1 MGYFAQPKF
10 TFTCYMDKLTMGF
23 SDLFFEIH
31 LMAVK
36 SGKEVPEGSNYII
49 SFISRSITKGITY

>member
-1 MGYFAQPKF
+1 
-10 TFTCYMDKLTMGF
+10 MGF